1 MTRHLYLVLL
11 CALPVLA
18 GPDLLRGRKQVF
30 LLPCPSEVVPEVS
43 ASSEFQDDWGK
54 DDSARQ
60 RFKATILTVVK
71 ESISKESPGMTILEL
86 PSLCSDSA
94 SGKGLSWSSALE
106 RIKSGLPVGLDSSQV
121 VYFSIQNIG
130 FSVARSLHREERTA
144 RDPSPTGLFG

>member
-86 PSLCSDSA
+86 PSL
-94 SGKGLSWSSALE
+94 
-106 RIKSGLPVGLDSSQV
+106 
-121 VYFSIQNIG
+121 
-130 FSVARSLHREERTA
+130 
-144 RDPSPTGLFG
+144 